1 VGELVQL
8 AGMSCRHV
16 GREWVHLPDSES
28 GYTCTPSLYKCT
40 HSLYTCHIVRETES
54 VFVYITH
61 SEWTHTAVY
70 VDMWMDSHEYAP
82 SICVHDMYMCINMYD
97 IYNVYVVIH
106 DTYLCMDIRYACN
119 LH

>member
-1 VGELVQL
+1 MGELVQL
-8 AGMSCRHV
+8 AGMSCRHVAREWVHLLAAMRYGHV

-70 VDMWMDSHEYAP
+70 LDM
-82 SICVHDMYMCINMYD
+82 
-97 IYNVYVVIH
+97 
-106 DTYLCMDIRYACN
+106 
-119 LH
+119 